1 MRTPAS
7 VRACTYVPRCVAPFF
22 GAGAVRAWGAC
33 CIMPRRRRQTHSAWH
48 AGAGDSRGTAVGA
61 ARLHVWRT
69 RALCAHLGL
78 TRCGAVSLTL
88 NATRRMH
95 AHTRAHARPCA
106 HTRTRTR
113 AHRRRSAVRRS
124 NSTATSKSP
133 TASTG
138 SSPRASVCCGSGA
151 TRTRTS
157 TRTRRAAA
165 CTGAPRLLSLSR
177 AFVHAHT
184 HVHTS
189 PHARIDLRR
198 RTEACATALT
208 LLRARAHARAPPL
221 THTRVRVHPCTRA
234 YAGTPTHTV
243 WFSLA
248 LLPSFSR
255 AQVPAQPARAL
266 GAQPRDGLRPRA
278 RLRAR

>member
-1 MRTPAS
+1 MCRPLFRCGCCSRVGRVLHHAAPSPSDAPCLARGCGRQPWHGRRGGTPPRGAHARP
-7 VRACTYVPRCVAPFF
+7 VRALGPHTL
-22 GAGAVRAWGAC
+22 
-33 CIMPRRRRQTHSAWH
+33 RRR
-48 AGAGDSRGTAVGA
+48 
-61 ARLHVWRT
+61 
-69 RALCAHLGL
+69 
-78 TRCGAVSLTL
+78 SLTL

-106 HTRTRTR
+106 HTRTCMR

-138 SSPRASVCCGSGA
+138 SLPTASVCCGSGA

-177 AFVHAHT
+177 AFVHACA
-184 HVHTS
+184 HVYTS
-189 PHARIDLRR
+189 SRARTGLRV

-208 LLRARAHARAPPL
+208 LLRARTHARAPPL
-221 THTRVRVHPCTRA
+221 THTRVRVHPRTRA